1 MDFAVAV
8 CDNSNQTCPFFPWAR
23 EMIHAGFPDPASF
36 TGTDEEILEGFRKV
50 RDEIFAWIDATFG
63 SKEAGKH

>member
-1 MDFAVAV
+1 
-8 CDNSNQTCPFFPWAR
+8 
-23 EMIHAGFPDPASF
+23 MIHAGFPDPASF
-36 TGTDEEILEGFRKV
+36 TGTDEEILAGFRKV